1 MYYVGTDTLE
11 EAISLCQ
18 HHDSITGTE
27 KQHVA
32 DDYHLRLHKGLEEAQ
47 KTITKALKGLLR
59 KNSVRHAL
67 YSDGDLK
74 ISDKW
79 DADFCNLLNVSVC
92 HPAIKASRSDSGVLH
107 LWVYNSL
114 TYERSVPIR
123 IPISVDTHSH
133 WQVLAGEGQPIKAQV
148 VSVSEATRN
157 VQKNEMEDN
166 FIHDDRFTKELVYM
180 AAVPPLGYSVFDVV
194 PNPEIGI
201 QEEENISLLEKET
214 TISNGILTVNFDPVT
229 GLLDSIGREG
239 LPPIDVSTTL
249 FWYNSSDGLE
259 AGNVREQSSGAYIF
273 QPNGKY
279 NVVENNNVK
288 LEIIRGEIVNEARQ
302 QFNEWCFL
310 TTRYAWH

>member
-1 MYYVGTDTLE
+1 ME

-47 KTITKALKGLLR
+47 KTISKALKGLLK
-59 KNSVRHAL
+59 KNSVRHGL
-67 YSDGDLK
+67 YLDGTLK
-74 ISDKW
+74 MSYNW
-79 DADFCNLLNVSVC
+79 NADFCNLLNISVC
-92 HPAIKASRSDSGVLH
+92 QPAMKASRSASGVLH
-107 LWVYNSL
+107 LWAYNSL
-114 TYERSVPIR
+114 TYQRSVPIR
-123 IPISVDTHSH
+123 IPISLDTHSH
-133 WQVLAGEGQPIKAQV
+133 WQVLVTEGKPIEAQL
-148 VSVSEATRN
+148 VSISEATRN
-157 VQKNEMEDN
+157 VQKNEMEDS
-166 FIHDDRFTKELVYM
+166 FIRGDSFTKELVFM

-194 PNPEIGI
+194 PQLEIGI
-201 QEEENISLLEKET
+201 KEEDTISSLGQDT
-214 TISNGILTVNFDPVT
+214 TISNGILTVNFDPDT
-229 GLLDSIGREG
+229 GLLASIGREG

-279 NVVENNNVK
+279 NVVEKNNVK

-310 TTRYAWH
+310 TTRYVWH